1 MVGLVVPLQF
11 LPVSRHF
18 TTEVA
23 REGEGSYICSMF
35 MYNQKSQVIFRTY
48 NNQKLD
54 KLYISKF
61 SENFLSF
68 HLSIS
73 GRN

>member
-35 MYNQKSQVIFRTY
+35 MYNQKSQVKAQMNSHMLIDI
-48 NNQKLD
+48 Q
-54 KLYISKF
+54 S
-61 SENFLSF
+61 
-68 HLSIS
+68 
-73 GRN
+73 